1 MVQGADLITQLW
13 QFLKAINF
21 QIGTKISPLFPGKS
35 WCPDCVTGQPVV
47 EATLEKEVTE
57 PANYLYV
64 GVGGRDFWKDPNC
77 IFRTNAL
84 TKLKSVPTL
93 FKWGAAENRLEEEK
107 CAKPDFVTML
117 IED

>member
-1 MVQGADLITQLW
+1 MDAASTIVLLCPQ
-13 QFLKAINF
+13 
-21 QIGTKISPLFPGKS
+21 KILLFFPGKS